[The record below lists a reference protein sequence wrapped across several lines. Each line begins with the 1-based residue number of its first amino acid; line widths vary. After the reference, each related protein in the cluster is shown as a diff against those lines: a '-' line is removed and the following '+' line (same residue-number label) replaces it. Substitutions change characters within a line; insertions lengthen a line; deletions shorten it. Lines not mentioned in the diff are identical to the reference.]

1 MISGEIGKIL
11 DLLIMIVLFVLTI
24 KLIIVLAITVEQLYR
39 DVNITLLTN
48 SSLEKTDESG
58 YDVWGIF
65 LNT

>member
-1 MISGEIGKIL
+1 MISGKIGKIL

-24 KLIIVLAITVEQLYR
+24 KLTIVLAITVEQLYS
-39 DVNITLLTN
+39 DVNITLLIN

-65 LNT
+65 